1 MAGSRPVEFR
11 GRIPVQETTL
21 AQINDVVQKLSFKE
35 VNEIR
40 KNITLNV
47 VAPNY
52 TRIEQRVIRV
62 TCKGPLVPV
71 SPNSE
76 EMKEAAVPF
85 MHMFNMIQHGTL
97 ASISKHVQGIMW
109 IC

>member
-1 MAGSRPVEFR
+1 M
-11 GRIPVQETTL
+11 
-21 AQINDVVQKLSFKE
+21 
-35 VNEIR
+35 NEIR

-47 VAPNY
+47 NAPNY

-62 TCKGPLVPV
+62 TCKAPLVPV
-71 SPNSE
+71 PPNSE

-109 IC
+109 IG